1 MPSKNTCLL
10 LQDGLFLITKEP
22 ELVIGYPF
30 AILTPN
36 VTEHKRLVAKI
47 LGEKN
52 NEASG
57 NWREVSDEDLPGQLQ
72 ALAKKYFGVFFS
84 TFFPHPLS

>member
-1 MPSKNTCLL
+1 MPSKSTCLL

-30 AILTPN
+30 ATLTPN

-52 NEASG
+52 NEVSG

-72 ALAKKYFGVFFS
+72 ALVKKYFGVFFS
-84 TFFPHPLS
+84 IFFPHPLS